1 MLRARRVTG
10 QPFSGG
16 CPTPSPPQETSSK
29 KSNRKLFEAMSRY
42 SYIGI
47 FFGVAIVLGWLAGRW
62 ADRRWHT
69 GPWLEIIGILFGVA
83 SGFRELYRVS
93 KQALKDER

>member
-1 MLRARRVTG
+1 ML
-10 QPFSGG
+10 Q
-16 CPTPSPPQETSSK
+16 
-29 KSNRKLFEAMSRY
+29 AMGSY

-47 FFGVAIVLGWLAGRW
+47 FFGVAVCLGVFGGRW

-69 GPWLEIIGILFGVA
+69 DPWLELVGLGIGLA

-93 KQALKDER
+93 KKALREEER